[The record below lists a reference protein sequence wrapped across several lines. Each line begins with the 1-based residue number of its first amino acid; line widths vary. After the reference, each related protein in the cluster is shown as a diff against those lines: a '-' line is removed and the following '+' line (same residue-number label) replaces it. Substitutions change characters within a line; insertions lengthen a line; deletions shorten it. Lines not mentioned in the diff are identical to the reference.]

1 MSEDVFVGIG
11 GNLVPDGY
19 PDLYTAFQDA
29 IDRLGERADVVTV
42 SPWYVTAPVP
52 VSDQPDFLN
61 AVIHLHTDHSPHQLL
76 DHLLEVEG
84 GFGRIRTVRNA
95 ARKLDL
101 DILAFG
107 AQVISDQRLSVPHPR
122 LADRAFVLLPWSD
135 IAPDWC
141 HPVTG
146 RTIAQ
151 MASDIRTE
159 GQAIRRYHA
168 ADEGRP
174 EGQ

>member
-11 GNLVPDGY
+11 GNLVPDGF
-19 PDLYTAFQDA
+19 PDLYTAFQNA
-29 IDRLGERADVVTV
+29 IECLGEQVTIVTV

-61 AVIHLHTDHSPHQLL
+61 AVIKLRTDQSPHQLL
-76 DHLLEVEG
+76 DGLLEVEG
-84 GFGRIRTVRNA
+84 GFGRVRSVRNA

-107 AQVISDQRLSVPHPR
+107 VQVISDQRLNVPHPR
-122 LADRAFVLLPWSD
+122 LAERAFVLLPWSD
-135 IAPDWC
+135 IAPDWS

-151 MASDIRTE
+151 MAADIRAE
-159 GQAIRRYHA
+159 GQGIKRYRVPE
-168 ADEGRP
+168 EGGP

>member
-19 PDLYTAFQDA
+19 PDLHTAFQRA
-29 IDRLGERADVVTV
+29 IEILSRQVTVTRV

-61 AVIHLHTDHSPHQLL
+61 AVIHVHASLSPHQLL
-76 DHLLEVEG
+76 DHLLVVEG
-84 GFGRIRTVRNA
+84 EFGRVRSVRNA

-107 AQVISDQRLSVPHPR
+107 AQIIADDALTVPHPR
-122 LADRAFVLLPWSD
+122 LAERAFVLLPWCD
-135 IAPDWC
+135 IAPEWT
-141 HPVTG
+141 HPETG
-146 RTIAQ
+146 RTIAE
-151 MASDIRTE
+151 MTADICAQ
-159 GQAIRRYHA
+159 GQGIRRYEA
-168 ADEGRP
+168 AP
-174 EGQ
+174 ESLSE